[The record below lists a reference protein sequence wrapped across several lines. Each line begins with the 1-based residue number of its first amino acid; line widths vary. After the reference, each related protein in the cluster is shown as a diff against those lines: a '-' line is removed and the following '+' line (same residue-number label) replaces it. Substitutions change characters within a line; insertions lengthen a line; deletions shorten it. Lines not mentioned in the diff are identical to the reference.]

1 MMQQSPMSVE
11 APMWVQAPTNS
22 KFSATLPILPYHF
35 LMMTDLERLDV
46 YQRALKAT
54 IKQQAAK
61 LGRRVRVLDAGCGIG
76 LLGLSPG

>member
-1 MMQQSPMSVE
+1 
-11 APMWVQAPTNS
+11 
-22 KFSATLPILPYHF
+22 
-35 LMMTDLERLDV
+35 MMTDLERLDV